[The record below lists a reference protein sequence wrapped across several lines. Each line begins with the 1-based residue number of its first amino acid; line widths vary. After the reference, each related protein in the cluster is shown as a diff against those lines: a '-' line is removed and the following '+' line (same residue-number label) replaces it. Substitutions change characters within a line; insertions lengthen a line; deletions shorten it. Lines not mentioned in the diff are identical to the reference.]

1 MPAPSKIALSEH
13 TLDVNVRRVDVT
25 KFDFSEV
32 EEYVRALAGGRRYQ
46 FDAIKRLLIYLWG
59 GRYTSLK
66 ELAEENYRRKPA
78 IQQRFHSEEH
88 FLRLLPM
95 PDKLSG
101 VCHLATGTG
110 KSYIMFGIAY
120 LSLLLGKTKRVLVLG
135 PASTIIEQGLREK
148 FEAYLYGEEGK
159 KLRQYLPAELRHK
172 TFKLLTC
179 NDPIEDGSIVI
190 ENINAVYNQERN
202 SLGDT
207 LFLGNDEVL
216 VLSDEVHHAYTHLSF
231 SGDAM
236 AYDFEE
242 GKEGK
247 GEDRD
252 ERLWMK
258 FLREEKR
265 IHRHIGFT
273 GTPYNLDDYFVDVLY
288 NYSIK
293 DAIDEKFIK
302 RINPIIKT
310 ESDEGD
316 VELTLYQNFQRILQ
330 THIDNRMK
338 FSYGRNG
345 GRQVKP
351 ITVFINPTQTTA
363 QKNTEAFIQVLADYL
378 QQKIHASQ
386 SVPRSVFE
394 EKARAQV
401 ICVISKSGD
410 AETQQKLHEIE
421 EIDHEKP
428 GGLVE
433 FIFAVNKLS
442 EGWDVDNVFQ
452 IVPMEERV
460 FNSKLLISQVLGRG
474 LRLPRKVTSAD
485 IQLNYPVVTITNHQ
499 KFADHIKELLDQVT
513 KCETR
518 FFSRPMEAR
527 DQERSRYH
535 FHLFN
540 LKYIP
545 HEKIV
550 EREPSETDPSIS
562 KTLILHPSP
571 EKLGLKVTYL
581 EGTKRFELAKEY
593 VTFDQM
599 VLDIERRFSNWTF
612 EHTHFDFGDGQ
623 VVDDVPGRK
632 DIEQVI
638 RTAMNEAGIEGDQ
651 LSLDNKKQI
660 ELFFNQYLPKGRKK
674 VERTLMAGEP
684 VGIATQSMRESSVR
698 SGGLDQE
705 ASLFISEDYETELDE
720 SNRFVLNEVLK
731 QDRQLELD
739 QQWLTYQES
748 YNKDYIRQLCSF
760 KNFYAVNTSLFRSPQ
775 ELVILSHTPEREFL
789 FRLIEHGKQL
799 DGWVK
804 APDSDFYSIDY
815 EYWKKGRDRVRRSFN
830 PDFFVRLNLDH
841 YLSELGNN
849 VSATAQS
856 RLREFQNQGIE
867 ELILVVE
874 IKHDDDQSE
883 ETRAKEAHGITHFG
897 TVNQRLRETNP
908 INLAPEFRESANQLY
923 IFSLLRPREYPGWF
937 SRLRTGLIVFDA
949 RVSREEDE
957 QPVTENGET
966 FHDIADKI
974 RATVQEDWGE
984 NVLPREIME
993 AVFSRIAKEGPST
1006 RIRFADMADLI
1017 GHTAPDKE
1025 IEQAALYLA
1034 SNRVGMLNLAFEWIH
1049 DDGSSEAIPLQEV
1062 YRSLQA
1068 GTMANPRTGVDDPE
1082 FKSRI
1087 QLFFEPS
1094 TQLQGRKHG

>member
-1 MPAPSKIALSEH
+1 M
-13 TLDVNVRRVDVT
+13 
-25 KFDFSEV
+25 
-32 EEYVRALAGGRRYQ
+32 
-46 FDAIKRLLIYLWG
+46 
-59 GRYTSLK
+59 K
-66 ELAEENYRRKPA
+66 ELAEENYRRKPS

-135 PASTIIEQGLREK
+135 PASTIIEQGLRDK
-148 FEAYLYGEEGK
+148 FKAYLYGEEGNRLK
-159 KLRQYLPAELRHK
+159 QFLPAELRYK

-190 ENINAVYNQERN
+190 ENINAVYYQERN

-231 SGDAM
+231 SGEAVT
-236 AYDFEE
+236 YDFDE
-242 GKEGK
+242 GQEGS

-265 IHRHIGFT
+265 IQWHLGFT
-273 GTPYNLDDYFVDVLY
+273 GTPYNHDYYFVDVLY
-288 NYSIK
+288 TYSIN
-293 DAIDEKFIK
+293 DSIEEKFIK

-316 VELTLYQNFQRILQ
+316 VPLTLYQKFEQILE
-330 THIDNRMK
+330 THADSRVK
-338 FSYGRNG
+338 YSYKRNG
-345 GRQVKP
+345 TRQVKP
-351 ITVFINPTQTTA
+351 ITVFINPTQATA
-363 QKNTEAFIQVLADYL
+363 QRNTEAFIQVLADYM
-378 QQKIHASQ
+378 QSQASYSKQ
-386 SVPRSVFE
+386 TPRAALE
-394 EKARAQV
+394 ERARAQV
-401 ICVISKSGD
+401 ICVISKAGD
-410 AETQQKLHEIE
+410 AETLQKLAQIE
-421 EIDHEKP
+421 EVDPEKP
-428 GGLVE
+428 GGQVE

-442 EGWDVDNVFQ
+442 EGWDVENVFQ
-452 IVPMEERV
+452 IVPMEERI

-474 LRLPRKVTSAD
+474 LRLPRKVAWAD
-485 IQLNYPVVTITNHQ
+485 IQQNYPVVTITNHER
-499 KFADHIKELLDQVT
+499 FARRITELLDQVT
-513 KCETR
+513 ECETR
-518 FFSRPMEAR
+518 FSSRPIKETE
-527 DQERSRYH
+527 QERNQYH

-540 LKYIP
+540 LEYVP
-545 HEKIV
+545 HQRIV
-550 EREPSETDPSIS
+550 ERDPKEMEPSIS
-562 KTLILHPSP
+562 KTLILHPSLN
-571 EKLGLKVTYL
+571 KLGLKVTYL
-581 EGTKRFELAKEY
+581 EGTKRFELTKEY

-638 RTAMNEAGIEGDQ
+638 RTAMNEAGIESDQ

-674 VERTLMAGEP
+674 VERSLMAGEP
-684 VGIATQSMRESSVR
+684 FGIATQSMRESSVR

-760 KNFYAVNTSLFRSPQ
+760 KNLYAVNTSLFRSPQ

-789 FRLIEHGKQL
+789 FRLIEHGKL
-799 DGWVK
+799 FDGWIK
-804 APDSDFYSIDY
+804 APDTDFYSIDY

-830 PDFFVRLNLDH
+830 PDFFVRINLDR
-841 YLSELGNN
+841 YLSTLGN
-849 VSATAQS
+849 
-856 RLREFQNQGIE
+856 
-867 ELILVVE
+867 
-874 IKHDDDQSE
+874 
-883 ETRAKEAHGITHFG
+883 
-897 TVNQRLRETNP
+897 
-908 INLAPEFRESANQLY
+908 
-923 IFSLLRPREYPGWF
+923 
-937 SRLRTGLIVFDA
+937 
-949 RVSREEDE
+949 
-957 QPVTENGET
+957 
-966 FHDIADKI
+966 
-974 RATVQEDWGE
+974 
-984 NVLPREIME
+984 
-993 AVFSRIAKEGPST
+993 
-1006 RIRFADMADLI
+1006 
-1017 GHTAPDKE
+1017 
-1025 IEQAALYLA
+1025 
-1034 SNRVGMLNLAFEWIH
+1034 
-1049 DDGSSEAIPLQEV
+1049 
-1062 YRSLQA
+1062 
-1068 GTMANPRTGVDDPE
+1068 
-1082 FKSRI
+1082 
-1087 QLFFEPS
+1087 
-1094 TQLQGRKHG
+1094 